1 MNRTGVVGTILLIML
16 LLAGCGA
23 GQARSPNPDRAGTEF
38 DGVDGQVGQLRL
50 LGVAL
55 ASPGG
60 RGSMHIAGN
69 NAALLLT
76 IANDGKAEDVLIRA
90 GAGVAERVVLR
101 NGDASPAPRA
111 DVPVAPGSVANLS
124 EVAGPHLEL
133 SGLREPLRSGSSVP
147 VTFEFRG
154 AGSVTLEVPVRT
166 YTDVR
171 PDKYLEPV
179 AVTVRPG
186 HGRAVSIARA
196 PVPMA

>member
-1 MNRTGVVGTILLIML
+1 MNRTGVAGTILLVVL
-16 LLAGCGA
+16 VLAGCGA
-23 GQARSPNPDRAGTEF
+23 AQYRSPDPDRAGTEF
-38 DGVDGQVGQLRL
+38 DGINGQVGQLRL

-60 RGSMHIAGN
+60 RGSMHIAGDS
-69 NAALLLT
+69 AALLLT
-76 IANDGKAEDVLIRA
+76 IANDGKAEDVLVGARA
-90 GAGVAERVVLR
+90 DVAEQIVLR
-101 NGDASPAPRA
+101 NGDAPPGPRA
-111 DVPVAPGSVANLS
+111 DVPVAPGSVAVLR

-133 SGLREPLRSGSSVP
+133 SGLREALRSGSTVP

-179 AVTVRPG
+179 AVTVTA
-186 HGRAVSIARA
+186 GR
-196 PVPMA
+196 